1 MQVLKIC
8 LSSKSWSTR
17 GLQVKCTQSKLSKCT
32 AISFHS
38 ILKTTPVHKLS
49 KSWSIEVLQ
58 VKCTPS
64 KLSKC
69 TPRKLSNW
77 TGVEINSEY
86 VPVTK
91 ELGKLF
97 LFHSEYVPV
106 TKELGKLFLF
116 HYEYMFLTQKSWQLG
131 AQLTWWCMLN
141 LRTIISWYTHQFKL
155 HMIQYAATPNIS
167 LQINSNSTSM
177 EYNFYSKLTVGP
189 C

>member
-116 HYEYMFLTQKSWQLG
+116 HYEYMFLTQEL
-131 AQLTWWCMLN
+131 AIRRPIN
-141 LRTIISWYTHQFKL
+141 LVMHAKLKNHHHLVHTPVQITHD
-155 HMIQYAATPNIS
+155 N
-167 LQINSNSTSM
+167 
-177 EYNFYSKLTVGP
+177 
-189 C
+189 